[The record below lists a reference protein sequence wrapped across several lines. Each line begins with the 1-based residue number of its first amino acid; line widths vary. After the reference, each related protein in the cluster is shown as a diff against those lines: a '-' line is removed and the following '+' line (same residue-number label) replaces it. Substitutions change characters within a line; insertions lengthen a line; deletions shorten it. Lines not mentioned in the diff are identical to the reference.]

1 MITAMSSN
9 QNTITI
15 RLKELFGNEKQKQIA
30 EKLYTSQSNVSKW
43 KRGKGFPGAN
53 TLQFIAERY
62 EVSIDWLLGLS
73 DEKEIHSVEPEEITY
88 EQLIH
93 ILDVLLT
100 RSILVVPNL
109 NELLPEPTQEK
120 AGSGDDSDDENE
132 TAEDESAH
140 RDREYYSLPSD
151 YADYLKVNDQAIS
164 FLLRRMFIVKKV
176 GPEELDDAKKRWKL
190 FEGIKLGNNN
200 GNLQEYLASKPKT
213 LDNYADL
220 ANTLRTAMAMT
231 EEERQAELDKGTR
244 KDVKDNE

>member
-1 MITAMSSN
+1 MSSK

-15 RLKELFGNEKQKQIA
+15 RLRELFGSEKQNEIA
-30 EKLYTSQSNVSKW
+30 EKLFTSQSNVSKW

-62 EVSIDWLLGLS
+62 GVSIDWLLGLS
-73 DEKEIHSVEPEEITY
+73 DEKEIHSVEPEQITY
-88 EQLIH
+88 EHLIQ

-109 NELLPEPTQEK
+109 NELLPEPQEK
-120 AGSGDDSDDENE
+120 AGPGNAGDDENE
-132 TAEDESAH
+132 AVEDESAH
-140 RDREYYSLPSD
+140 GEREYFSLPSD

-176 GPEELDDAKKRWKL
+176 GPEELDDAKRRWKL
-190 FEGIKLGNNN
+190 FEGIKLGDNN
-200 GNLQEYLASKPKT
+200 GNLQQYLTSQPKT

-220 ANTLRTAMAMT
+220 ANTLRTAIAMT

-244 KDVKDNE
+244 KEAESNE

>member
-1 MITAMSSN
+1 MSSK

-15 RLKELFGNEKQKQIA
+15 RLRELFGSEKQNEIA
-30 EKLYTSQSNVSKW
+30 EKLFTSQSNVSKW

-62 EVSIDWLLGLS
+62 GVSIDWLLGLS
-73 DEKEIHSVEPEEITY
+73 NEKEIHSVEPEEITY
-88 EQLIH
+88 EHLIQ

-100 RSILVVPNL
+100 RSILVVPDL
-109 NELLPEPTQEK
+109 NELLPEPTEEK
-120 AGSGDDSDDENE
+120 AGSGDSDDESE
-132 TAEDESAH
+132 AAEDESAH
-140 RDREYYSLPSD
+140 KEREYYSLPSD

-200 GNLQEYLASKPKT
+200 GNLQEYLASQPKT

-220 ANTLRTAMAMT
+220 ANTLRKAMAMT